1 MDGVSVVGQ
10 QNADSA
16 DTLQL
21 RDLAMANSFWLSIF
35 AVHIAATR

>member
-10 QNADSA
+10 HNADSA

-21 RDLAMANSFWLSIF
+21 RNLVMANIF
-35 AVHIAATR
+35 